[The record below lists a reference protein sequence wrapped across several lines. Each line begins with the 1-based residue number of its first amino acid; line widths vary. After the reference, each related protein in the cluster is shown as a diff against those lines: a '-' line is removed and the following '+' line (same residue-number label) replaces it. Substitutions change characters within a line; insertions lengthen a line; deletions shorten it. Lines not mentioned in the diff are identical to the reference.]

1 MKTHSSLFVITVGIL
16 ATSCSGLNISPKE
29 SDGPEVLKIAQG
41 IEAKRYQLKNGLRLV
56 VVEDSSSPTFAY
68 QTWYDVG
75 SRDEQPGKTGLAHL
89 FEHMMFKGTR
99 DFPEGEFDR
108 RLEEAG
114 AEGENAYTTHDHT
127 TYVQQLPKERLE
139 LIVRLEADRM
149 KNLIVNDASFA
160 TEREVVQNE
169 RRFRNEN
176 NPDGLIYQEIYGLA
190 FQKHSYRWPV
200 IGYEE
205 DLAKMTATDARE
217 FYQKHYSPNRAVVVV
232 TGDVDADE
240 VYRSVARHYGDLTP
254 SQGVYISVAPEPEQ
268 VSSRRKTLRLDLQVE
283 KLMLAYPI
291 PSQNSE
297 DMPALDILQMVLSGG
312 RSSRLQKALV
322 ETGIASGAYAYA
334 AGSKDPSIFLFGVTL
349 QKGQKA
355 LSAERVILRE
365 LERLAREGVPSQ
377 ELERAMNLVEFDYF
391 GGLESNSE
399 LARFVGHYESQTGR
413 LENGPLYFEKLK
425 KVTAE
430 QIRQMA
436 LKYLKESKR
445 SVVVAL
451 KKAQK

>member
-1 MKTHSSLFVITVGIL
+1 
-16 ATSCSGLNISPKE
+16 
-29 SDGPEVLKIAQG
+29 
-41 IEAKRYQLKNGLRLV
+41 
-56 VVEDSSSPTFAY
+56 
-68 QTWYDVG
+68 
-75 SRDEQPGKTGLAHL
+75 
-89 FEHMMFKGTR
+89 
-99 DFPEGEFDR
+99 
-108 RLEEAG
+108 
-114 AEGENAYTTHDHT
+114 
-127 TYVQQLPKERLE
+127 
-139 LIVRLEADRM
+139 
-149 KNLIVNDASFA
+149 
-160 TEREVVQNE
+160 
-169 RRFRNEN
+169 
-176 NPDGLIYQEIYGLA
+176 
-190 FQKHSYRWPV
+190 
-200 IGYEE
+200 
-205 DLAKMTATDARE
+205 
-217 FYQKHYSPNRAVVVV
+217 
-232 TGDVDADE
+232 
-240 VYRSVARHYGDLTP
+240 
-254 SQGVYISVAPEPEQ
+254 VAPEPEQ
-268 VSSRRKTLRLDLQVE
+268 LSSRRKTLRLDLQVE

-377 ELERAMNLVEFDYF
+377 ELERALNLVEFDYF